1 MGLSC
6 RPFGEFKS
14 NMRKL
19 QNEMDKAEALRKLK
33 KEQKNKEKDL
43 TKEK

>member
-6 RPFGEFKS
+6 KPFGKQKS
-14 NMRKL
+14 DMTKL
-19 QNEMDKAEALRKLK
+19 QNRIDKAEALRKLK